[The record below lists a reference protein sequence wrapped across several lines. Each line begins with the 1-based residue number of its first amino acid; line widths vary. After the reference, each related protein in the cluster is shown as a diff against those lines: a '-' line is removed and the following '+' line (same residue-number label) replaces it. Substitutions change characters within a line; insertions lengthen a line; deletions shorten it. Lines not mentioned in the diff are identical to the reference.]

1 MKITKRQLQQ
11 IIKEEKAK
19 ILKEQDVNPLPPSQ
33 VTTMIEEAI
42 LETVYDIVAENDLS
56 DGMQVPD
63 ETVHAIADGLRRA
76 ANTFTKEQGL

>member
-1 MKITKRQLQQ
+1 MKITKRQLRR

-19 ILKEQDVNPLPPSQ
+19 ILKEQDLPPSQ
-33 VTTMIEEAI
+33 VVTMIEEAI

-56 DGMQVPD
+56 DGMQVPA
-63 ETVHAIADGLRRA
+63 ETVQAIADGLRKA

>member
-1 MKITKRQLQQ
+1 MKITKRQLRR

-19 ILKEQDVNPLPPSQ
+19 LIKEQVNPLPPSQ

-42 LETVYDIVAENDLS
+42 LEAVYDIVAENDFS
-56 DGMQVPD
+56 DGMQVPT
-63 ETVHAIADGLRRA
+63 ETVHAIADGLRKA

>member
-1 MKITKRQLQQ
+1 MKITKRQLRR

-19 ILKEQDVNPLPPSQ
+19 LLKEQSMTAPQ
-33 VTTMIEEAI
+33 VVTMIEEAV
-42 LETVYDIVAENDLS
+42 LESVYDIVAENDLS

-63 ETVHAIADGLRRA
+63 EIVHAIADGLRRA

>member
-1 MKITKRQLQQ
+1 MKITKKQLRR

-19 ILKEQDVNPLPPSQ
+19 LIKEQVNSLPPSQ

-42 LETVYDIVAENDLS
+42 LETVYDIVAENDFS

-63 ETVHAIADGLRRA
+63 ETVHAIADGLRKA